1 MKDSKYFWVDWLII
15 AIYFAIIFTVCAIL
29 KCKKNKH
36 YSSNEKQI
44 PNKVVG
50 FSIYATG
57 LSSITFLSVPGTAFS
72 DDWMFAFGNLTIC
85 FLTPLLIYFFLPL
98 FKSLS
103 CQSLFE
109 NISKRYN
116 LSLKRTLAFFY
127 LLYNIFKISLMVYLP
142 ASSLSLI
149 IESKTDDYIYLF
161 IIVFG
166 VVTITYSYLSNF
178 KQIVWINFFQTFL
191 IIISLTITV
200 MFLIVGSAKINALD
214 FNEFISEGKFLKS
227 SNWLFSLT
235 SASIPIILISEMI
248 NTIYLYGC
256 SKDITQHYISN
267 RKVVDTSESLKTNGI
282 IVFFMV
288 ILFYTLGSLLWT
300 FFKHKSGYEINS
312 DHTLSYNGEVVCDS
326 DNIVTYYMW
335 HILPVGVSAIALI
348 GMLAASQSSISSSL
362 NSISEIIIKN
372 FLVNTN
378 ERTKVLIRNF
388 SISISGVFAIVLSLA
403 FAGLG
408 IGDIFPF
415 FISIS
420 GFYSAPMVG
429 IVLLGLFSKKANTI
443 DAYLGLSFGLIVC
456 FITWIFSCKFIPG
469 QHINEIYI
477 PTLGFV
483 STLLISLITSS
494 CRKNP
499 VENYQD
505 RNIFICF
512 NKTQKKEFKDT
523 QLDIFYHA
531 RYKEY
536 KFFRKTY
543 NLFVKNK
550 LEILNYEK
558 YKQMKIKHK
567 YES

>member
-1 MKDSKYFWVDWLII
+1 MKNSKYFWIDWLII
-15 AIYFAIIFTVCAIL
+15 ALYFAIIFTVCAVM
-29 KCKKNKH
+29 KYRKKKH
-36 YSSNEKQI
+36 PSSNEKEI

-72 DDWMFAFGNLTIC
+72 GNWMFAFGNLTIC

-127 LLYNIFKISLMVYLP
+127 LLYNIFKISLMIYLP

-149 IESKTDDYIYLF
+149 IESKSDDYIYLF
-161 IIVFG
+161 IIVVG
-166 VVTITYSYLSNF
+166 AVTIIYSYLSNF

-191 IIISLTITV
+191 IIASLTITV
-200 MFLIVGSAKINALD
+200 IFLIVGSAKINALN
-214 FNEFISEGKFLKS
+214 FAEFIDEGKFLKS
-227 SNWLFSLT
+227 SDWLFSLT
-235 SASIPIILISEMI
+235 SASIPIILISEII

-267 RKVVDTSESLKTNGI
+267 RKIVDTSESLKTNGI

-288 ILFYTLGSLLWT
+288 ILFYILGSLLWA
-300 FFKHKSGYEINS
+300 FFKHKSGYEINP
-312 DHTLSYNGEVVCDS
+312 DHTLSFNGKIVCDS

-335 HILPVGVSAIALI
+335 HVLPVGASAIALI

-362 NSISEIIIKN
+362 NSISEIMIKN
-372 FLVNTN
+372 FLVNSN
-378 ERTKVLIRNF
+378 EKTKKLIRNF
-388 SISISGVFAIVLSLA
+388 SISISGVFGVALA
-403 FAGLG
+403 LVFAGLG
-408 IGDIFPF
+408 VGDIFPF

-429 IVLLGLFSKKANTI
+429 IVLLGIFSKKANAT
-443 DAYLGLSFGLIVC
+443 DAYVGLITGLITC
-456 FITWIFSCKFIPG
+456 FITWTFSCKFVPG
-469 QHINEIYI
+469 KHINSIYI
-477 PTLGFV
+477 PTLGFIASMLFSV
-483 STLLISLITSS
+483 LTSS
-494 CRKNP
+494 FRRHP

-505 RNIFICF
+505 KNIFVCF
-512 NKTQKKEFKDT
+512 TKMQKKEFKNV

-531 RYKEY
+531 RYKNYKQWSKLKNLFLKQKIHVLPYDEY
-536 KFFRKTY
+536 KKKK
-543 NLFVKNK
+543 LKNR
-550 LEILNYEK
+550 L
-558 YKQMKIKHK
+558 
-567 YES
+567 

>member
-15 AIYFAIIFTVCAIL
+15 AVYFATIFTVCAVM
-29 KCKKNKH
+29 KYRRKKH
-36 YSSNEKQI
+36 PSLTEKQI
-44 PNKVVG
+44 PSRVIG

-57 LSSITFLSVPGTAFS
+57 LSSITFLSVPGTSFS
-72 DDWMFAFGNLTIC
+72 GDWMFAFGNLTIC

-109 NISKRYN
+109 NISKRYS

-127 LLYNIFKISLMVYLP
+127 LLYNIFKISLMIYLP

-149 IESKTDDYIYLF
+149 IEAKTDDYIYLF
-161 IIVFG
+161 IVIVG
-166 VVTITYSYLSNF
+166 AVTIIYSYLSNF
-178 KQIVWINFFQTFL
+178 KQIIWINFFQTFL
-191 IIISLTITV
+191 IIASLTITV
-200 MFLIVGSAKINALD
+200 VFLIVGSAKINALD
-214 FNEFISEGKFLKS
+214 FNEFMSEGKFLKS
-227 SNWLFSLT
+227 SNWLLSLT
-235 SASIPIILISEMI
+235 SASIPIILISEII
-248 NTIYLYGC
+248 NVIYQYSC

-267 RKVVDTSESLKTNGI
+267 GKITDTSDSLKTNGF

-288 ILFYTLGSLLWT
+288 ILFYVLGSLLWT
-300 FFKHKSGYEINS
+300 FFRHKTGYEINP
-312 DHTLSYNGEVVCDS
+312 DHTLSYNGEVVCNA

-335 HILPVGVSAIALI
+335 HILPVGASAVALI

-362 NSISEIIIKN
+362 NSISEIMIKN

-388 SISISGVFAIVLSLA
+388 SISVSGVFAVALA
-403 FAGLG
+403 LTFAGLG
-408 IGDIFPF
+408 VGDIFPF

-429 IVLLGLFSKKANTI
+429 IVLLGLFSKKANSI
-443 DAYLGLSFGLIVC
+443 DAYLGLSFGLLVC
-456 FITWIFSCKFIPG
+456 LITWVFSCKFVPG
-469 QHINEIYI
+469 QHINSIYI
-477 PTLGFV
+477 PTLGFI
-483 STLLISLITSS
+483 STLLLSLITSC

-505 RNIFICF
+505 RNIFVCF
-512 NKTQKKEFKDT
+512 NKTQKKEFKNT

-536 KFFRKTY
+536 KFFKKTQ
-543 NLFVKNK
+543 NLFLKNK
-550 LEILNYEK
+550 IEILNYEK
-558 YKQMKIKHK
+558 YKQRKLRHKHAN
-567 YES
+567 